1 MRRAPAFW
9 RSDGIA
15 PSLLAPV
22 AALYGAVAARRLRRS
37 APRALLPTIVIG
49 GLTAGGD
56 GKTPL
61 AMALVRRLADMGAR
75 PALLTRGY
83 GRRHRSNAPVLVD
96 PMRHDARD
104 VGDEALLLARVAPTI
119 VCADRVASARLAAD
133 LGATILVLDDGFH
146 SRALA
151 PDLALLAIDA
161 CYGGGNGSC
170 LPAGPLRAPL
180 DAQMA
185 AADALVIIGDGDDSA
200 KLVERFDKIILRA
213 RLAPDPVVARTLAGA
228 RVVAFAGIARPE
240 KFFDALRDLGAE
252 IVATRAYADHHP
264 LTEREIGD
272 LKALARMQDARLITT
287 EKDAAR
293 GVGVDCLP
301 VRLEFND
308 EDAID
313 AVLASVMTGQVK
325 HGDVM

>member
-1 MRRAPAFW
+1 MRRTPAFW
-9 RSDGIA
+9 RSNGIA
-15 PSLLAPV
+15 PSLLTPV
-22 AALYGAVAARRLRRS
+22 AALYGAVAARRLRRT
-37 APRALLPTIVIG
+37 APRAALPTIVIG

-61 AMALVRRLADMGAR
+61 AMALARRLVVMGAR

-83 GRRHRSNAPVLVD
+83 GRRNRNIAPAPVD
-96 PMRHDARD
+96 PARHDARD

-119 VCADRVASARLAAD
+119 VCADRVASARLAVD
-133 LGATILVLDDGFH
+133 LGATILLLDDGFH

-161 CYGGGNGSC
+161 DYGAGNSLC

-180 DAQMA
+180 DAQAA
-185 AADALVIIGDGDDSA
+185 AADALVTIGDGAESA
-200 KLVERFDKIILRA
+200 RLAQRFDKIILHA

-240 KFFDALRDLGAE
+240 KFFKALRDLGAE
-252 IVATRAYADHHP
+252 VVATRAYADHHP
-264 LTEREIGD
+264 FTAREIGD
-272 LKALARMQDARLITT
+272 LKTLARVLDARLITT

-293 GVGVDCLP
+293 GVDVDCLP
-301 VRLEFND
+301 VTLEFDDD
-308 EDAID
+308 EAID
-313 AVLASVMTGQVK
+313 LLLADVLAARV
-325 HGDVM
+325 D